1 MEVTVKTVI
10 VPNLKRKR
18 HQVRRLVR
26 AGVQHRQHLL
36 VGVLIVQ
43 VGHHTRLRQQRK
55 RAVSHNQEAQRFLKN
70 VMSRNVNMIQST
82 VFTEMLV
89 HQSDIQERKQELVN
103 QEL

>member
-1 MEVTVKTVI
+1 M
-10 VPNLKRKR
+10 R
-18 HQVRRLVR
+18 
-26 AGVQHRQHLL
+26 HRQRLQA
-36 VGVLIVQ
+36 GILIVQ
-43 VGHHTRLRQQRK
+43 VGHHTRLRQQLK
-55 RAVSHNQEAQRFLKN
+55 RAISRNQEAQRFLKN